1 MSFFL
6 LPSCRVP
13 FYEEFLKIVDP
24 SIFTQVL
31 AKELCSFL
39 RMTVGD
45 LAAFLT
51 SPCLVL
57 IFSFE
62 GQPVLVKVFHF
73 LMIDPTVLNEIFKLS
88 SIFITISCLVHFN
101 NLVPHISRMLFRPNF
116 FQLFFNNDNV
126 CSNKLLISRKN
137 SYFSTHLIM
146 FNNGQITVI
155 LCLL

>member
-1 MSFFL
+1 M
-6 LPSCRVP
+6 
-13 FYEEFLKIVDP
+13 DP
-24 SIFTQVL
+24 SIFIPVS

-57 IFSFE
+57 ILSFE
-62 GQPVLVKVFHF
+62 GQPALVKVFHF

-101 NLVPHISRMLFRPNF
+101 NLVPHISRMLFCPHF
-116 FQLFFNNDNV
+116 FQLLFNNDNG
-126 CSNKLLISRKN
+126 CSNELLISRKK
-137 SYFSTHLIM
+137 T
-146 FNNGQITVI
+146 
-155 LCLL
+155 LLQDAHIISNDV